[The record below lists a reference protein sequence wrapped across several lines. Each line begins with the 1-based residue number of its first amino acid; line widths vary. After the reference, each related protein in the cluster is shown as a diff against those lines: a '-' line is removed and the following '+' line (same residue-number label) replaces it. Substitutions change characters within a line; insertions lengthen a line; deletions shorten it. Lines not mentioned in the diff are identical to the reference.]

1 MVKTKLP
8 LFQHFENLRDY
19 PTWKVKSFLLILI
32 TVIYS
37 LILKYDTDNTELLEG
52 FGYSKQDIEE
62 IHQIHW
68 LTDVS
73 SSLMGGVIS
82 FLFTFVVFMMI
93 SKLLNSDVTP
103 KTILS
108 ASLSH
113 SLIVTTVSLV
123 VIVIQLALHLPAPAY
138 IITSLN
144 IFLPGN
150 TYLAAFDLQTIF
162 KGYVTFIVYY
172 ATSRLSFRASL
183 ILGILTI
190 VLIVL
195 LALGSAFLED
205 TILSLVAE
213 L

>member
-68 LTDVS
+68 LNDVS

-205 TILSLVAE
+205 TILSLAAE
-213 L
+213 I